1 MQRRI
6 VISGLLTLTLATVL
20 WGCSGSSSAP
30 TAPITDP
37 ADPPVAEPATKNPG
51 DFQVQTVYDQEQIAF
66 RFMWKSHAKTSP
78 SGFANTGQV
87 YPGQFHDMM
96 AHNGTSFA
104 QLTAGQRMDEDRVS
118 FMLEDP
124 AKPVTGFG
132 AAGCYLA
139 CHNNMLPSP
148 VKDHY
153 LGSAGFL
160 DHWHWRG
167 GRSGP
172 MGYAEDAHVDEVTR
186 QRDGKGTP
194 PSKWLQSGGDRLRE
208 DQPAFAA
215 ALSGHAVL
223 TDRLPRFV
231 FNKGKTMPGGFE
243 IPSHLLA
250 LENGTVVTDPYTQ
263 LPQVKDVGKNRSL
276 LVVFQDRNFDKV
288 DRVNAM
294 DLGYLVYVANGQVNH
309 LPAHLQDTA
318 GAPFADWKSFWATEL
333 GIAADPASAAAAT
346 AAKNRLD
353 AVHAEWVASNKKAM
367 VTRSVGFIYPS
378 DQHDITSTRSFDA
391 ARGVWTVTLYRKLDT
406 GALGKDTN
414 LAPLKTGQMYNL
426 AFAIHDVG
434 GGSETHHITFPYK
447 LGNTTTQADVK
458 AQQVTDV
465 TAVDWNTVP
474 ALLTRVFQPG
484 AKTGEVLK
492 DPARHPGAG
501 SVGVTSCQTC
511 HSANAMP
518 ALVSR

>member
-1 MQRRI
+1 MRRKMM
-6 VISGLLTLTLATVL
+6 ISGLLALSLAGAL
-20 WGCSGSSSAP
+20 WGCSGNEAKTTELTP
-30 TAPITDP
+30 
-37 ADPPVAEPATKNPG
+37 EPATKNPG
-51 DFQVQTVYDQEQIAF
+51 DFQIQSVYDNEKIAF

-78 SGFANTGQV
+78 SGFGNNGLV

-104 QLTAGQRMDEDRVS
+104 QLTTGQRMDEDRVS

-132 AAGCYLA
+132 AAGCLVA
-139 CHNNMLPSP
+139 CHNDMLPSP

-172 MGYAEDAHVDEVTR
+172 MDYAEDAHVDELAR
-186 QRDGKGTP
+186 KRDTAGTP
-194 PSKWLQSGGDRLRE
+194 PSKWLRSGGDRLRE

-215 ALSGHAVL
+215 ALTGHAVL

-231 FNKGKTMPGGFE
+231 FNKGKLMSGGYE
-243 IPSHLLA
+243 IPSYFLA
-250 LENGTVVTDPYTQ
+250 SENGTIVTDPYTQ
-263 LPQVKDVGKNRSL
+263 LPQVKDVAKNRSL
-276 LVVFQDRNFDKV
+276 LVVYQDRDFDKI
-288 DRVNAM
+288 DKVNAI
-294 DLGYLVYVANGQVNH
+294 DLGYLVYVATGQVNH
-309 LPAHLQDTA
+309 LPSHLVANGTPIA
-318 GAPFADWKSFWATEL
+318 AWTTFWAAEL
-333 GIAADPASAAAAT
+333 GIAATPDDSTAST
-346 AAKNRLD
+346 AAKNQLD
-353 AVHAEWVASNKKAM
+353 AVHAEWMASNKKAM

-406 GALGKDTN
+406 GTLNKDTN
-414 LAPLKTGQMYNL
+414 LAALKTGQLYNL

-447 LGNTTTQADVK
+447 LGNSATQADIK
-458 AQQVTDV
+458 AQQVTDAATV
-465 TAVDWNTVP
+465 NWNTVP

-484 AKTGEVLK
+484 SKTGDVLK

-501 SVGVTSCQTC
+501 SFGVTSCQAC
-511 HSANAMP
+511 HQVSQMP
-518 ALVSR
+518 ALVAR